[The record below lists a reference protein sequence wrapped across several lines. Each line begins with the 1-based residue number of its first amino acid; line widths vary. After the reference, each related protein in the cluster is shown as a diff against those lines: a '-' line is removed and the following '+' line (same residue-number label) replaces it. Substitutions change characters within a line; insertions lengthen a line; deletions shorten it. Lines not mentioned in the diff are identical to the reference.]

1 MSTFAMDP
9 EATRGGLGV
18 ADAAAAPQPGPSA
31 GVLQCGGYVA
41 GLISTMSGSVA
52 ARQAEAKVR
61 VAANMGSRELG
72 KSPGVVGFREPGVY
86 AAGPAG
92 RVCRCRGRGGP
103 SRSGQ

>member
-61 VAANMGSRELG
+61 VAANMGSREF
-72 KSPGVVGFREPGVY
+72 SI
-86 AAGPAG
+86 AAVEAAEAAN
-92 RVCRCRGRGGP
+92 
-103 SRSGQ
+103 SGALST